1 MSADC
6 LFCRIVA
13 GTVPAAKVYE
23 DPHVVAIRDINPQA
37 PVHVLLLSRVHVR
50 DLADGVDV
58 DAALPGHLAAAA
70 VRIARTEGLSA
81 RGFRL
86 VTNAGADGGQTVM
99 HLHVHL
105 LGGRAMGWPP
115 G

>member
-1 MSADC
+1 MVDC

-13 GTVPAAKVYE
+13 GAIPAARVYE
-23 DPHVVAIRDINPQA
+23 DDRILAIRDINPQA
-37 PVHVLLLSRVHVR
+37 PVHVLLVPKR
-50 DLADGVDV
+50 
-58 DAALPGHLAAAA
+58 HLVSVVEAAAA
-70 VRIARTEGLSA
+70 DPRIVSDLTVAAVEIARREGIGE

-86 VTNAGADGGQTVM
+86 LTNAGPDGGQVIA
-99 HLHVHL
+99 HLHFHL